1 MSAEAEADDRIP
13 VKRFLRAN
21 WYRDVWLFILSTLL
35 LGSIVVAINANQAR
49 IQDIQHERVRATGRA
64 CLDQNQRHDTAL
76 RVTAALLKRPAVPP
90 VRKLT
95 PAQEKA
101 QRIALARWIG
111 ALVPKRNCAL
121 FVNQTVRSNR

>member
-1 MSAEAEADDRIP
+1 MSAEVHDDERLP
-13 VKRFLRAN
+13 VKKFLRAN
-21 WYRDVWLFILSTLL
+21 WYRDVWLFVLSTLL
-35 LGSIVVAINANQAR
+35 LGSIVVAINANQQR
-49 IQDIQHERVRATGRA
+49 IEDIQHERVRATGRA

-76 RVTAALLKRPAVPP
+76 RVTAQLLKRPAVPP

-111 ALVPKRNCAL
+111 AIVPKRNCAL